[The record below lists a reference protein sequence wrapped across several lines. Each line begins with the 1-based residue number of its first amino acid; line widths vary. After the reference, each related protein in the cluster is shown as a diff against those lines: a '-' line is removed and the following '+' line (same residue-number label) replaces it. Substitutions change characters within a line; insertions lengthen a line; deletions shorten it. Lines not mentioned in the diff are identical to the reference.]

1 MTTQEND
8 PTLSGWRKSP
18 YSNNGGNCVE
28 VSVLDHDEVT
38 AGHKADAGRLFVM
51 RDSKD
56 PAGPRLYFTESEWD
70 AFARGMKDGAFD
82 DLS

>member
-18 YSNNGGNCVE
+18 YSSNGGNCVE
-28 VSVLDHDEVT
+28 ISVLAHDEVT
-38 AGHKADAGRLFVM
+38 ASHKADAGRLFVM

-56 PAGPRLYFTESEWD
+56 PAGPRLYLPRANGTPSPSE
-70 AFARGMKDGAFD
+70 
-82 DLS
+82 

>member
-1 MTTQEND
+1 MTTQDNR
-8 PTLSGWRKSP
+8 SRGGWRKSP
-18 YSNNGGNCVE
+18 YSTNGGNCVE
-28 VSVLDHDEVT
+28 VSVLDRDEVA
-38 AGHKADAGRLFVM
+38 AGHKAGADKLFVM

-56 PAGPRLYFTESEWD
+56 PAGPRLYFTEGEWD

>member
-1 MTTQEND
+1 MTTHDNR
-8 PTLSGWRKSP
+8 SRGGWRKSP
-18 YSNNGGNCVE
+18 YSTNGGNCVE
-28 VSVLDHDEVT
+28 ITVQDRNEAT
-38 AGHKADAGRLFVM
+38 GGHKTGTGRMFVM